1 MTTSN
6 GAWHGSKAAMRRQRS
21 QLSRRIRRMEL
32 RNAALDAA
40 LAREI
45 ERVRRQLGDD
55 ADAFLRAA
63 IEHATKA
70 PP

>member
-1 MTTSN
+1 
-6 GAWHGSKAAMRRQRS
+6 MRRPRS

-55 ADAFLRAA
+55 AEAFLRSA

-70 PP
+70 LP